1 MLDELKTPR
10 KVVGMKQLRKALKNG
25 QVLRVYLAQD
35 ADPRLTEPLAAECAD
50 LSVELVE
57 VPTMAELG
65 AACGIAV
72 GAAAAGILN

>member
-65 AACGIAV
+65 TACGIAV